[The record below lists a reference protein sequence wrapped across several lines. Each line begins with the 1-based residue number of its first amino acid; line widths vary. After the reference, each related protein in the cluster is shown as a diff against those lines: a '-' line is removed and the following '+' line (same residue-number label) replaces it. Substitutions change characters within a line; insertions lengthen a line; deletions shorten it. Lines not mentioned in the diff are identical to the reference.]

1 MKRKQLKRTAV
12 ALAVTA
18 AFGLGFGVPA
28 AYAEPLTDNTRYEGT
43 AGGNLNVQA
52 LHNYSADEPM
62 ALSNEDL
69 PATYD
74 LRDVDGTNYVTSV
87 KNQGHWGTCWSF
99 ATMSALESNMLK
111 QGVTGLEDQSEP
123 DLSELQLA
131 WFGNSPLGE
140 EAYEKSSLLTSPMDL
155 RDQIGEGNSVKV
167 REGVEEP
174 IAQQVLNKGGY
185 YTYSLAT
192 LASWQGAV
200 AEEDLPYSLVPDD
213 RSEDYSEDEQ
223 GPSEEYRSAATAYVQ
238 NVDQLPNPATFSV
251 PIDSSRTD
259 YSDDYV
265 FDSAAQDAIKKSLMN
280 NGAVAITYFANFQ
293 KQYFNSNYAQYVN
306 KYISTGD
313 DSTAL
318 NHAVAIVG
326 WDDTYS
332 KDNFGDLT
340 ADPEERITPPGDGAW
355 IIKNSWGNWGLDG
368 YFYLSYYDMTINT
381 PTVFIYDKAEGTRTH
396 SYDYNY
402 QYDFL
407 GAASA
412 AQIRPNAF
420 GSDAQFA
427 NVFTAKSHEKLSAVS
442 VMSANPN
449 STVEYQVYK
458 LNDGATDPTDGT
470 LVAEGEQVIEYA
482 GYHTIDLDEQ
492 VDLQAGE
499 RFSVVETVE
508 GRDGSYVPLEIAARD
523 AWGDITNEKHQNHQ
537 EAKVSAGQSYISKD
551 DGETWIDAVSIT
563 ADDIDAS
570 SQVLPS
576 EYGSDFE
583 IFSTGNVELKAF
595 TVQASD
601 SDPEPTPDPDPTPDV
616 DPDDSGK
623 DSDAD
628 KGSDTDKDADK
639 GSDADKGK
647 SDNKSDA
654 SAKSATVAKTGAAVA
669 GIAVAVVVLVV
680 VAVAIVVVRSRKEH
694 SGR

>member
-1 MKRKQLKRTAV
+1 MKKHQMKRTVVAFAV
-12 ALAVTA
+12 ASAL
-18 AFGLGFGVPA
+18 GLGFGIPA
-28 AYAEPLTDNTRYEGT
+28 VYAEPLADDAQYVGGT
-43 AGGNLNVQA
+43 GGNLNVQA

-62 ALSNEDL
+62 AYSNEEL
-69 PATYD
+69 PAKYD
-74 LRDVDGTNYVTSV
+74 LRDVDGSNYVTSV
-87 KNQGHWGTCWSF
+87 KNQGHWGTCWTF
-99 ATMSALESNMLK
+99 ATMAALESNMLK
-111 QGVTGLEDQSEP
+111 QGVTGLEGQSEP

-155 RDQIGEGNSVKV
+155 HDQVGEGNSVKV
-167 REGVEEP
+167 REGAQETV
-174 IAQQVLNKGGY
+174 AQQVMNKGGY

-223 GPSEEYRSAATAYVQ
+223 GPSEAYRSAATAYVQ
-238 NVDQLPNPATFSV
+238 NVDQLPNTATFSV
-251 PIDSSRTD
+251 PISSSKTD

-265 FDSAAQDAIKKSLMN
+265 FDSAALDTIKKSLMN

-306 KYISTGD
+306 KYITIGD
-313 DSTAL
+313 DSTSL

-340 ADPEERITPPGDGAW
+340 VDPEDRITPPGDGAW

-381 PTVFIYDKAEGTRTH
+381 PTVFIYDDAEGTRTH

-407 GAASA
+407 GAASS
-412 AQIRPNAF
+412 AQIKPNAF
-420 GSDAQFA
+420 GGESQFA
-427 NVFTAKSHEKLSAVS
+427 NVFTANSHEKLAAVS
-442 VMSANPN
+442 VMSVNPN
-449 STVEYQVYK
+449 STVSYKVYK
-458 LNDGATDPTDGT
+458 LNDGATDPTDGV
-470 LVAEGEQVIEYA
+470 LVAQGERTIEFA

-492 VDLQAGE
+492 IDLQAGE
-499 RFSVVETVE
+499 KFSVVETVE
-508 GRDGSYVPLEIAARD
+508 GRDGRYVPLEIASRD
-523 AWGDITNEKHQNHQ
+523 IWGDDTNEKHQNHQ
-537 EAKVSAGQSYISKD
+537 EAKVSAGQSYISQD
-551 DGETWIDAVSIT
+551 DGDTWIDAVTIT
-563 ADDIDAS
+563 ADDIDADT
-570 SQVLPS
+570 QTLPS
-576 EYGSDFE
+576 EYGCDFE

-595 TVQASD
+595 TVKA
-601 SDPEPTPDPDPTPDV
+601 SDPEPTPEPEPTPTPDPDV

-623 DSDAD
+623 DSD
-628 KGSDTDKDADK
+628 K
-639 GSDADKGK
+639 GSDADKDSGK
-647 SDNKSDA
+647 DSGKNKTDA
-654 SAKSATVAKTGAAVA
+654 SDKSAVKPIAKTGAAVA
-669 GIAVAVVVLVV
+669 GVAAVVVVLVA

>member
-1 MKRKQLKRTAV
+1 MKKQQMKRTAV
-12 ALAVTA
+12 AFAIA
-18 AFGLGFGVPA
+18 ASLGLGFSIPS
-28 AYAEPLTDNTRYEGT
+28 AYAEPLADDTQYVGGT
-43 AGGNLNVQA
+43 GGNQNVQA

-62 ALSNEDL
+62 AYSDEEL
-69 PATYD
+69 PAKYD
-74 LRDVDGTNYVTSV
+74 LRDVDGSNYVTSV

-111 QGVTGLEDQSEP
+111 QGVTGLGDQSEP

-155 RDQIGEGNSVKV
+155 HDQVGEGNSVKI
-167 REGVEEP
+167 REGAQETA
-174 IAQQVLNKGGY
+174 AQQVLNKGGY

-223 GPSEEYRSAATAYVQ
+223 GPSESYRGEATAYVQ
-238 NVDQLPNPATFSV
+238 NVDQLPNTATFSE
-251 PIDSSRTD
+251 PISSSKTD

-265 FDSAAQDAIKKSLMN
+265 FDSAALDAIKKSLMN

-306 KYISTGD
+306 KYITTGD

-340 ADPEERITPPGDGAW
+340 ADPEDRITPPGDGAW

-381 PTVFIYDKAEGTRTH
+381 PTVFIYDDAEGTRTH

-412 AQIRPNAF
+412 AQIKPNAF

-427 NVFTAKSHEKLSAVS
+427 NVFTAGSHEKLAAVS
-442 VMSANPN
+442 VMSVNPN
-449 STVEYQVYK
+449 SEVEYKVYK

-470 LVAEGEQVIEYA
+470 LVAQGERTIEYA
-482 GYHTIDLDEQ
+482 GYHTIELDEQ
-492 VDLQAGE
+492 IDLQAGE
-499 RFSVVETVE
+499 KFSVVETVE

-523 AWGDITNEKHQNHQ
+523 IWGDITNEKHQNHQ
-537 EAKVSAGQSYISKD
+537 EAKVSAGQSYISQ
-551 DGETWIDAVSIT
+551 DGGANWTDAVEIT
-563 ADDIDAS
+563 ADDIDVS
-570 SQVLPS
+570 SQILPS
-576 EYGSDFE
+576 EHGNDFE

-595 TVQASD
+595 TVKASD
-601 SDPEPTPDPDPTPDV
+601 PDPEPTPDPDV
-616 DPDDSGK
+616 DPDDSDK
-623 DSDAD
+623 D
-628 KGSDTDKDADK
+628 SDTDKDADK
-639 GSDADKGK
+639 GSDKQSDKSNASGK
-647 SDNKSDA
+647 SA
-654 SAKSATVAKTGAAVA
+654 AKPIVKTGAAVA
-669 GIAVAVVVLVV
+669 GVAAVVVVLVV
-680 VAVAIVVVRSRKEH
+680 AGVAIVVARSRKEH